1 MGSGRGPSP
10 ARGLSRC
17 AFLFFSSF
25 FFFQRK
31 RKRKRNLTGK
41 YGFGPGNLLPSS
53 FPISPFLLLLFFF
66 QKEKKSTTPKGTK
79 NALFPIPPAAV
90 GFLLPTFLFSK
101 RKVGANPRKGNPQT
115 LFSPSP
121 GRRWFSF
128 ACFSFFQKK
137 SRSEPPQREPLN
149 ALFPIPPAAVG
160 FLLPAFLFSKRKV
173 GANHRKGNPQT
184 LFSPSPGRR
193 WFSFAY
199 FSFFQKK
206 SRGSR
211 HIRSGA
217 FMPSRPRPTATTWRA
232 ASVRA
237 RRALRTAGSS
247 AMMRRS

>member
-10 ARGLSRC
+10 ARGLSRR

-41 YGFGPGNLLPSS
+41 YGFGPGPLPCPGPFPLRFS
-53 FPISPFLLLLFFF
+53 FLFFLFLFPKKKEAKKKSDGKIWVWAGESSPF
-66 QKEKKSTTPKGTK
+66 Q
-79 NALFPIPPAAV
+79 FPHFPFSFAS
-90 GFLLPTFLFSK
+90 FLFSK
-101 RKVGANPRKGNPQT
+101 RKEVHHPKGNQK
-115 LFSPSP
+115 
-121 GRRWFSF
+121 RSF
-128 ACFSFFQKK
+128 
-137 SRSEPPQREPLN
+137 PHP
-149 ALFPIPPAAVG
+149 
-160 FLLPAFLFSKRKV
+160 
-173 GANHRKGNPQT
+173 
-184 LFSPSPGRR
+184 PGRR

>member
-10 ARGLSRC
+10 ARGLSRR

-53 FPISPFLLLLFFF
+53 FPISPFLSFA
-66 QKEKKSTTPKGTK
+66 S
-79 NALFPIPPAAV
+79 
-90 GFLLPTFLFSK
+90 FLFSK
-101 RKVGANPRKGNPQT
+101 RKEVHHPKGNQKRSFPH
-115 LFSPSP
+115 PP

-128 ACFSFFQKK
+128 AYFSFFQKK

-173 GANHRKGNPQT
+173 GANPRKGNPQT

>member
-1 MGSGRGPSP
+1 MGSGRGPSPARGLSRRAFLFFSSFFFFQRKRKRKRNLTGKHGFGPGPLP

-101 RKVGANPRKGNPQT
+101 RKVGANPLKGNPQT

-128 ACFSFFQKK
+128 AC
-137 SRSEPPQREPLN
+137 
-149 ALFPIPPAAVG
+149 
-160 FLLPAFLFSKRKV
+160 
-173 GANHRKGNPQT
+173 
-184 LFSPSPGRR
+184 
-193 WFSFAY
+193 

>member
-10 ARGLSRC
+10 ARGLSRRG
-17 AFLFFSSF
+17 FLFFSSF

-90 GFLLPTFLFSK
+90 GFLLPASLFSK
-101 RKVGANPRKGNPQT
+101 RKA
-115 LFSPSP
+115 
-121 GRRWFSF
+121 
-128 ACFSFFQKK
+128 
-137 SRSEPPQREPLN
+137 
-149 ALFPIPPAAVG
+149 
-160 FLLPAFLFSKRKV
+160 
-173 GANHRKGNPQT
+173 GANHPKGNQKRSFPH
-184 LFSPSPGRR
+184 PSGRR